1 MRNDHSQAISKI
13 VFSRNCHSERS
24 EESAFQVRKDSSFTL
39 RMTGAVFLKWFILFM
54 IISIVSCT
62 TKSSGPPKLK
72 EGMWRAML
80 TLDTTRGIYLPFNFE
95 VKYKDTGYVFTIIN
109 GEEKIVVDE
118 IATKDK
124 AIVFQAPVFDSQVI
138 GEFTDEEMT
147 GLWLNYARRE
157 KYVIDFY
164 ATYGQAFRFKENCT
178 TTKDIAG
185 RWKVLFS
192 KGTKDET
199 AAIGVF
205 KQNGSNVQG
214 TFLTETGDYRYL
226 DGCIDGDTLMLS
238 CFDGAHAFLFN
249 AVIEGDNSMTGEFWS
264 GIHHNEKWTAEKND
278 SFQLPNADSLTV
290 LKPGYKNLSFSFP
303 SINGDT
309 VSLSDEKYKGKVVIV
324 QVMGS
329 WCPNCKDETA
339 WLAEIHN
346 KYNSQGLEVIALAF
360 EKARDNYIAVKNIK
374 KLKDYYGAKYD
385 FLLAGPADKTK
396 AGETLSV
403 LNHIIAFPTT
413 IFIDKKGVVRKI
425 HTGFSGP
432 GTGEEYDK
440 FTKEMDVFLKIL
452 LEEK

>member
-1 MRNDHSQAISKI
+1 MRKI
-13 VFSRNCHSERS
+13 YYILIITIIFFSGC
-24 EESAFQVRKDSSFTL
+24 ADK
-39 RMTGAVFLKWFILFM
+39 
-54 IISIVSCT
+54 
-62 TKSSGPPKLK
+62 KSGLPKLK
-72 EGMWRAML
+72 EGMWRATL
-80 TLDTTRGIYLPFNFE
+80 TLDSTRGIYLPFTFE

-124 AIVFQAPVFDSQVI
+124 TIIFQPPIFDSQVI
-138 GEFTDEEMT
+138 GEFNDEEIA

-157 KYVIDFY
+157 KYVIDFN
-164 ATYGQAFRFKENCT
+164 AKYGQAFRFKKNCA
-178 TTKDIAG
+178 TTKNVAG

-192 KGTKDET
+192 AGTEEEEI
-199 AAIGVF
+199 AIGVF
-205 KQNGSNVQG
+205 KQNGSSVTG

-226 DGCIDGDTLMLS
+226 DGCIDADTLMLS

-249 AVIEGDNSMTGEFWS
+249 ALIGADNAMTGEFWS
-264 GIHHNEKWTAEKND
+264 GIHHHEKWTAKKNE
-278 SFQLPNADSLTV
+278 SFQLANADSLTT
-290 LKPGYKNLSFSFP
+290 LKPGYKNISFSFP

-339 WLAEIHN
+339 WLTEIHN
-346 KYNSQGLEVIALAF
+346 KYNSQGLEVVALAF
-360 EKARDNYIAVKNIK
+360 EKAREDYIAVKNIK
-374 KLKDYYGAKYD
+374 KMKDYYGTKYD

-403 LNHIIAFPTT
+403 LNHVMAFPTT

-432 GTGEEYDK
+432 GTGEGYDK
-440 FTKEMDVFLKIL
+440 FTKEMDVFLKAL